1 MERRVSP
8 RDRAKRKGQQGEE
21 GGALK
26 KGTLRDYWETI
37 CVVLIFVLFAR
48 TWVFQNS
55 NIPSGSMK
63 DTLQVG
69 DRLLVNSFIYGPTLF
84 DFEKMVLPIRSIERG
99 QIVVFKFPGNPQVP
113 FIKRVIGKEG
123 DVVQVVNQHLFVNG
137 KMQLEGYVKLDDY
150 YKGTY
155 AKSPPLPP
163 AGKISLL
170 PDFLENPDAFTMA
183 LLPDRVEVN
192 LKSPDGADVVGKSD
206 FGPYRIPKGHLF
218 VMGDNRMNSE
228 DSRYWGALDERMVLG
243 RAWIVWWSFREG
255 DLDYL
260 NNRPGQVARRFLD
273 KFLHFF
279 GMTRWDRILMRP
291 K

>member
-1 MERRVSP
+1 VSP
-8 RDRAKRKGQQGEE
+8 KEKSRKQDQPAEE
-21 GGALK
+21 GGGLK

-69 DRLLVNSFIYGPTLF
+69 DRLLVNSFVYGPTLSGL
-84 DFEKMVLPIRSIERG
+84 ERLILPVRPIERG

-123 DVVQVVNQHLFVNG
+123 DIVQVVNQHLFVNG
-137 KMQLEGYVKLDDY
+137 KMQVEGYVKLDDFY
-150 YKGTY
+150 RTTY
-155 AKSPPLPP
+155 LEPPKLPP
-163 AGKISLL
+163 AAQIPEL
-170 PDFLENPDAFTMA
+170 PDFLVDPDAFTVTP
-183 LLPDRVEVN
+183 LPDRIEVN
-192 LKSPDGADVVGKSD
+192 LKSPDGFDAIGKGN

-228 DSRYWGALDERMVLG
+228 DSRFWGALDERMVLG
-243 RAWIVWWSFREG
+243 RAWIVWWSFKEG

-260 NNRPGQVARRFLD
+260 NNRPGQMAKRFAD